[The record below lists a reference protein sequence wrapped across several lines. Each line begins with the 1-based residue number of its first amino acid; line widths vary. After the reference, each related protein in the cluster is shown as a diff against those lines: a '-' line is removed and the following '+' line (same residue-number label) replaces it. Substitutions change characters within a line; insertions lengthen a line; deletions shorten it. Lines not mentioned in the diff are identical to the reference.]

1 MDALN
6 FAVRDDFMKTLSF
19 SGIRGEKIN
28 PHVGLHFENFTE
40 GVPAETQN
48 NKGQKYLDASHIN
61 AFILIP
67 PIATILNA
75 KLQNKPLRSMVN
87 DENNAKITSY
97 MCRYQYRTKAFTTNK
112 VHPALL
118 QYSPSNGAEFK
129 TNYFI
134 NNLLG
139 HNQIVPVTILLVTMY
154 NACMLYQENKKTN
167 LLIPTLQRFNMI
179 GKLKDKTFVET
190 MSENLC
196 NTYFSNF
203 ENYAYTYLIIFYIL
217 SITK

>member
-6 FAVRDDFMKTLSF
+6 MAVRDDFMKTLSF

-28 PHVGLHFENFTE
+28 PPVGLHFKNFTE
-40 GVPAETQN
+40 DVPAETRN

-67 PIATILNA
+67 PITTILNA

-97 MCRYQYRTKAFTTNK
+97 MCRYQYETNAVTNNK

-118 QYSPSNGAEFK
+118 EYSHGAEFK

-139 HNQIVPVTILLVTMY
+139 HDQIVPVTILLVTMY
-154 NACMLYQENKKTN
+154 NACMLFQKIKKTN
-167 LLIPTLQRFNMI
+167 LLIPTLQRFDMI
-179 GKLKDKTFVET
+179 GKLTDETFVET

-196 NTYFSNF
+196 NTYFLNF

-217 SITK
+217 TITK